1 MATEEIDK
9 KGIIKALVLALLLAF
24 LGIGIL
30 GWQYRR
36 IETEKIPALEEKIE
50 QKTAESALDKF
61 MRFRI
66 GKNEQAALNYLT
78 EVAMEQKN
86 SNKFLLLGD
95 FETYEILNQ
104 DKLSDDRYR
113 FAVKIYDGGKMND
126 RVEVITLTKI
136 LDQYYVDSVEMGGW
150 DQGLTRDSGFVIIR
164 TEPRRGF

>member
-78 EVAMEQKN
+78 D
-86 SNKFLLLGD
+86 KFLLLGD

-136 LDQYYVDSVEMGGW
+136 LDQYYVDSVELGG
-150 DQGLTRDSGFVIIR
+150 
-164 TEPRRGF
+164 